1 MDRRLSLLKNPGAG
15 GPSWSAGIL
24 ARKMLVERSGFCGLE
39 SAFQLIFQQA
49 RLDAC
54 SISLRSYCD
63 SGESVTTGGDRNQA
77 SFYIRSRG

>member
-1 MDRRLSLLKNPGAG
+1 VGARASLPAKCSSSDQVFAD
-15 GPSWSAGIL
+15 WKSAL
-24 ARKMLVERSGFCGLE
+24 
-39 SAFQLIFQQA
+39 QLIFQQA